1 MCISLDIP
9 RMAWDIVTWY
19 VINDRDMTI
28 GIQLKKHCLKL
39 HNLTQSYN
47 KQYAAFTQGAKSY
60 SMSAK

>member
-1 MCISLDIP
+1 
-9 RMAWDIVTWY
+9 MAWDIVTWY

-47 KQYAAFTQGAKSY
+47 KQYAAVTQGAKSY